1 MVGAEGT
8 KHQQEKLEI
17 PCRIVDLV
25 LRSVSD
31 IDLTLSQ
38 PSYADIAESST
49 YLT

>member
-1 MVGAEGT
+1 MLGAEGI

-25 LRSVSD
+25 LHSVSD

>member
-1 MVGAEGT
+1 MLGAERT

-31 IDLTLSQ
+31 IDLTLS
-38 PSYADIAESST
+38 YADIAESST